1 MQAQL
6 DHFHQTYLSPTS
18 GLLAQC
24 RLLAEVPLPLYN
36 RLVKGSG
43 APIRKLP
50 PHQYIWGLIHQETGL
65 LISTLHL
72 AYFHAPM
79 GGAEAGPQ
87 DILQWSYAYT
97 RDDPKYR
104 RQGCS
109 LALRLASMLWA
120 CSEGWSYLNS
130 VPLPGAHSRGLLV
143 SLGFS
148 LYQKGETIY
157 YYSKIPSRDVLERQI
172 QERLSKK
179 LEKEE
184 INSYQK
190 SQR

>member
-6 DHFHQTYLSPTS
+6 DHFQQTYLAQTS

-24 RLLAEVPLPLYN
+24 RLVAEIPLSLYN
-36 RLVKGSG
+36 RFVKGSG

-65 LISTLHL
+65 LISTLHM
-72 AYFHAPM
+72 AYLQALM

-87 DILQWSYAYT
+87 TILQWCYAYT
-97 RDDPKYR
+97 LDDPQYR

-109 LALRLASMLWA
+109 LVLRLASMLWA
-120 CSEGWSYLNS
+120 SSEGWSYLNS
-130 VPLPGAHSRGLLV
+130 VPLPGANSRRLLE

-148 LYQKGETIY
+148 LYQKGCTSY
-157 YYSKIPSRDVLERQI
+157 YHSKISSLDVLENQVKRM
-172 QERLSKK
+172 LSKK
-179 LEKEE
+179 IERTIREE
-184 INSYQK
+184 
-190 SQR
+190 